1 MTATRRDIADGLV
14 DAAARAGTR
23 FAFGVPGG
31 GSNLDVAGACDQH
44 GVRFVL
50 THLETSAALMAGV
63 IGELTGAPGIAVGTR
78 GPGATAAANGVANAL
93 LERSP
98 MIMVN
103 DCVLESDTER
113 VSHQRIDQTAFFS
126 PITLA
131 SGRLNGQDPATYSE
145 IVSSATSQPP
155 GPVQVDIDPSA
166 TTRFDSRR
174 HDVNYSDPSQ
184 VWALIQGAQRPVFV
198 VGQGVLTLS
207 PHDRGATVQR
217 LRDTATRTH
226 IPVLTT
232 YKARGVVPDDAEFA
246 AGIVTGGTV
255 EASALTDADLIIGV
269 GLDPIE
275 LLPTAWTYAAPTVIV
290 NPWMIEDATYF
301 GSNLAEC
308 IAADMPAFADALDSH
323 IAGSWEP
330 GSGRRY
336 SELLR
341 SAALTQSDRATGGLS
356 PAEIVTVASR
366 ICPRPATATVDAG
379 AHMLVAMPL
388 WEVSEPQRLLISS
401 SHATMGYSLPAAIAA
416 SLVRPGEPVICFT
429 GDGGLGMAVAELE
442 TLARLQLPV
451 VVVVFND
458 SLLSLIAVKQS
469 PTDQGGS
476 DVVTYRGTDFAAI
489 ARGCGVEAWSVRTS
503 DEYSAALSAALDSG
517 RPALIDVATDPSSYG
532 AVFTALR
539 E

>member
-1 MTATRRDIADGLV
+1 MEATRRDIADGMV
-14 DAAARAGTR
+14 GAAAAGGTR

-31 GSNLDVAGACDQH
+31 GSNLDVAGACDRH
-44 GVRFVL
+44 GVHFVL
-50 THLETSAALMAGV
+50 THLETSAAIMAGV

-103 DCVLESDTER
+103 DCVLESDTAR

-126 PITLA
+126 PITLVA
-131 SGRLNGQDPATYSE
+131 GRLNGQDPAAYSE
-145 IVSSATSQPP
+145 IVSSTTSQPP

-166 TTRFDSRR
+166 TNRFDASRP
-174 HDVNYSDPSQ
+174 DIDYADPSQ
-184 VWALIQGAQRPVFV
+184 AWALVPRAERPVIV

-207 PHDRGATVQR
+207 PHDRATTVQR
-217 LRDTATRTH
+217 LRDIAGRTH
-226 IPVLTT
+226 VPVLTT

-255 EASALTDADLIIGV
+255 ESAALSDADLILGI
-269 GLDPIE
+269 GLDPVE
-275 LLPTAWTYAAPTVIV
+275 LLPTVWNYDAPTVIV
-290 NPWMIEDATYF
+290 NPWEIDDATYF
-301 GSNLAEC
+301 GSKLAAC
-308 IAADMPAFADALDSH
+308 LAADMPTFVDALDDH
-323 IAGSWEP
+323 IVGSWEA
-330 GSGRRY
+330 GSGRCYR
-336 SELLR
+336 EILR
-341 SAALTQSDRATGGLS
+341 KAALTDSDQAAGGLS
-356 PAEIVTVASR
+356 PAQIVTIASET
-366 ICPRPATATVDAG
+366 CPRPATATVDAG

-388 WEVSEPQRLLISS
+388 WEVSEPQQLLISS

-416 SLVRPGEPVICFT
+416 SLARPDEPVVCFT
-429 GDGGLGMAVAELE
+429 GDGGLGMALAELE

-458 SLLSLIAVKQS
+458 SLLSLIAVKQT
-469 PTDQGGS
+469 PTDQGGAGA
-476 DVVTYRGTDFAAI
+476 VTYRGTDFAAI
-489 ARGCGVEAWSVRTS
+489 ARACGLDAWSVRTS
-503 DEYSAALSAALDSG
+503 DEYSAALTAALDAG
-517 RPALIDVATDPSSYG
+517 RPALIDVATDPSSYN